1 MALSKLPTPAYDLV
15 DFDAYEAKSGHRSLP
30 YASSVGCPYDCSYC
44 TDAVFYNRRF
54 NAYDARRVAEEM
66 AELTRRFRLQK
77 IALVDSN
84 FLVNTRRAAEIA
96 RGLIA
101 TGTRI
106 EWTFQASTDL
116 LCRMQDA
123 DVEAL
128 AESGVTHMG
137 FGTESASE
145 PLLLKMNKQHQHVA
159 DMYEAA
165 RKCRNAGI
173 RVTYNL
179 IFGYPGETE
188 ADRAETFRVMS
199 DINDRFENVSF
210 SPNIFTPYP
219 GIPVWPELRK
229 LGMKEPQSLAEWG
242 QIDLKGNVLPWLRGE
257 TYRRRPAGSRFPC
270 AKDRGDEGGPPG
282 VPIVF
287 PASAARMDW
296 PTARVA
302 SQE

>member
-1 MALSKLPTPAYDLV
+1 
-15 DFDAYEAKSGHRSLP
+15 
-30 YASSVGCPYDCSYC
+30 
-44 TDAVFYNRRF
+44 
-54 NAYDARRVAEEM
+54 
-66 AELTRRFRLQK
+66 
-77 IALVDSN
+77 
-84 FLVNTRRAAEIA
+84 
-96 RGLIA
+96 LIA
-101 TGTRI
+101 TRTRI

-145 PLLLKMNKQHQHVA
+145 PLLLKMNKLHQHVA

-179 IFGYPGETE
+179 IFGYPGETA

-242 QIDLKGNVLPWLRGE
+242 EIDLKGNVLPWLQGE
-257 TYRRRPAGSRFPC
+257 TYRLVQRGVAFLALKTEVSSAVRRGHPSRFRRLLLGWIGKPLAWRVRTSC
-270 AKDRGDEGGPPG
+270 FRCPIELWLAFARRWLIIRRSLLTGRGLSFRLEK
-282 VPIVF
+282 
-287 PASAARMDW
+287 S
-296 PTARVA
+296 
-302 SQE
+302 

>member
-1 MALSKLPTPAYDLV
+1 
-15 DFDAYEAKSGHRSLP
+15 
-30 YASSVGCPYDCSYC
+30 
-44 TDAVFYNRRF
+44 
-54 NAYDARRVAEEM
+54 
-66 AELTRRFRLQK
+66 
-77 IALVDSN
+77 
-84 FLVNTRRAAEIA
+84 
-96 RGLIA
+96 
-101 TGTRI
+101 
-106 EWTFQASTDL
+106 
-116 LCRMQDA
+116 MQDA

-145 PLLLKMNKQHQHVA
+145 PLLLKMNKQHQRVA

-179 IFGYPGETE
+179 IFGFPGETE

-242 QIDLKGNVLPWLRGE
+242 EIDLKGNVLPWLQGE
-257 TYRRRPAGSRFPC
+257 TYRIVQRGVAFLALKTEVTRAIRREYQSPFRRMLLGWIEAPLAWRVKNSRFRFPIELWL
-270 AKDRGDEGGPPG
+270 AFVRRWLFIRRSLLTGRGLSLGLEK
-282 VPIVF
+282 
-287 PASAARMDW
+287 S
-296 PTARVA
+296 
-302 SQE
+302 